1 MGGTAR
7 RMRRTPVATL
17 SSSSYVMERTI
28 YNGREMA
35 RPREFDEEDVIAA
48 AGEIFWARGFEGSS
62 TRDLSTATG
71 LTPSSLY
78 AAFGSK
84 RGLFV
89 KALDRYLEQTLRERM
104 ARIEAK
110 LSGLDAVKAFFDEV
124 VERSAADRQHRG
136 CMMVNAIVDAAS
148 QDTKLMRYVA
158 EETEQIE
165 AFFLRCIAGGQAAA
179 QISPALPAHGLAR
192 HLLSVLM
199 GLRVL
204 ARVRP
209 DTELL
214 AEIVGSTLSVLR
226 MPERRRVSRPK
237 RPPANALRA

>member
-1 MGGTAR
+1 MGDTAR
-7 RMRRTPVATL
+7 RMRWALVATL
-17 SSSSYVMERTI
+17 SSVQYVMERTI
-28 YNGREMA
+28 YNGPQMA

-62 TRDLSTATG
+62 TRDLSAATG

-78 AAFGSK
+78 SAFGSK

-104 ARIEAK
+104 TRIEAR
-110 LSGLDAVKAFFDEV
+110 LSGLTAIKAFFDEV

-148 QDTKLMRYVA
+148 HDTELMRYVA
-158 EETEQIE
+158 QETEQIE
-165 AFFLRCIAGGQAAA
+165 AFFRRCIADGQAAA
-179 QISPALPAHGLAR
+179 EISPALATQGLAR

-214 AEIVGSTLSVLR
+214 TEIVGSTLSVLR
-226 MPERRRVSRPK
+226 MPERRRAS
-237 RPPANALRA
+237 